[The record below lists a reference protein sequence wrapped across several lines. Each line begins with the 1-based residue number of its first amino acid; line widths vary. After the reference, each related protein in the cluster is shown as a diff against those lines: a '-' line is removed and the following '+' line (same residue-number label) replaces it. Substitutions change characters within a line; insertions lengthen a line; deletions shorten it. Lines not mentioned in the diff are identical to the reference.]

1 MEELEK
7 SVGTDVSYRKEPLAA
22 FTELLSIFLR
32 QDYGFPVVEIFAF
45 LFSIGILL
53 EYSFAQGSN
62 LVYVAFSYFG
72 TGGAF
77 TIPILVLM
85 ILIWK
90 NISFGFG
97 GDFEKGIL
105 ATFLVYP
112 LGRGKLLLARLISA
126 VGIPLGLITFT
137 QLIMMCLM
145 TPRFATEQAFT
156 LILTYIAV
164 LATPLLI
171 TMAVLLACLW
181 AKGSGTPLII
191 GIAMYFVIG
200 LFLEIITGFA
210 ATARNLSLLYFVY
223 FMNPALAFQSY
234 YNYYFNGGSS
244 NFGVPGNPTWGIP
257 TFDAMITLLVANL
270 AVTAFLLV
278 FCFRW
283 FTKRVEA

>member
-1 MEELEK
+1 LAK
-7 SVGTDVSYRKEPLAA
+7 SIQTNLQDGMGSPAP
-22 FTELLSIFLR
+22 FTELLSIFLK

-45 LFSIGILL
+45 LFSFGILL
-53 EYSFAQGSN
+53 EYTFAQGSSP
-62 LVYVAFSYFG
+62 VYVAYSYFG
-72 TGGAF
+72 AAGTF

-97 GDFEKGIL
+97 GDFEKGIV

-112 LGRGKLLLARLISA
+112 LSRGKLLLARLISA

-137 QLIMMCLM
+137 QLIMLYLM
-145 TPRFATEQAFT
+145 TPRFATEQAST

-171 TMAVLLACLW
+171 TMVVFLVCLW

-191 GIAMYFVIG
+191 GIVLYFVIG
-200 LFLEIITGFA
+200 LFLQLVSGYA
-210 ATARNLSLLYFVY
+210 AQTVNLSLLYFVF
-223 FMNPALAFQSY
+223 FMNPAVAFQSY
-234 YNYYFNGGSS
+234 YNYRFTGNS
-244 NFGVPGNPTWGIP
+244 NFGFINGNSAWGIP
-257 TFDAMITLLVANL
+257 SYDSMITLLVANL
-270 AVTAFLLV
+270 AVTAFLLA